1 MMKKTLFTF
10 SFLLSFCINF
20 AQINEAG
27 VFLGGSNYIGD
38 IGRTNYIY
46 PNNYAVG
53 GIYKWNMHPQYSIRA
68 TYTYSKVSGDDIKS
82 NNSFRQFRGLRFEN
96 SLHELAAG
104 IEYHFF
110 KYNLSKIGHT
120 HTPYII
126 IEAAIANY
134 SKVEY
139 ESTINGSV
147 AINKRTFNF
156 ALPFG
161 IGYKT
166 KLAPNVGIALETSFR
181 YTFNDQI
188 DGYPQIL
195 DGAEI
200 NYSNSNDW
208 YVFTGITIVYAFG
221 RPGCYSGNDFF

>member
-53 GIYKWNMHPQYSIRA
+53 AIYKWNMHPQYSIRA

-96 SLHELAAG
+96 SVHELAAG

-200 NYSNSNDW
+200 NYSNGNDW